1 MTKRPYHKPAIKEV
15 KLTIEDTL
23 LTACRTAP
31 TARQTVTRVSGS
43 QCRVCRTTYR
53 SS

>member
-1 MTKRPYHKPAIKEV
+1 MTKKPYQKPEIKEV

-23 LTACRTAP
+23 LTACRSS
-31 TARQTVTRVSGS
+31 TRSTTNSRRGTT
-43 QCRVCRTTYR
+43 CRACRTTYR

>member
-1 MTKRPYHKPAIKEV
+1 MKKKPYQKPEIKEV

-23 LTACRTAP
+23 LTACRSDAGSRVN
-31 TARQTVTRVSGS
+31 ARKGNCGA
-43 QCRVCRTTYR
+43 CRVTFT

>member
-1 MTKRPYHKPAIKEV
+1 MKKKPYQKPEIKEV

-23 LTACRTAP
+23 MTACRSA
-31 TARQTVTRVSGS
+31 ANNRVNPRRGVS
-43 QCRVCRTTYR
+43 CRACMTTYR

>member
-1 MTKRPYHKPAIKEV
+1 MKKRQYLKPELKEV

-23 LTACRTAP
+23 LTACRSS
-31 TARQTVTRVSGS
+31 TVSRVNPRRGTS
-43 QCRVCRTTYR
+43 CRACSTTYR